1 MTALCVFCSS
11 SREIE
16 AAHLEVAALVGA
28 GIGERG
34 WTLVSGGGAI
44 SMMGEVARAARR
56 SGALTVGVIPMA
68 LMDVEITDHD
78 ADELIVTGDMRT
90 RKATMDSRSDA
101 FLAMAGGIGTLEEL
115 LEVWV
120 ARTLGMHDKP
130 VVVLDP
136 EGVFAPLREQVETLV
151 EQSFLRRSAADALV
165 WTSSVDEAFAALET
179 GLATR
184 AFIAPTSAEL
194 LEDMP

>member
-1 MTALCVFCSS
+1 VTALCVFCSS

-16 AAHLEVAALVGA
+16 ASHLDLAAGVGR

-34 WTLVSGGGAI
+34 WSLVSGGGAI
-44 SMMGEVARAARR
+44 SMMGEVARAARG
-56 SGALTVGVIPMA
+56 SGATTVGVIPTA

-78 ADELIVTGDMRT
+78 ADELIVTDDMRT
-90 RKATMDSRSDA
+90 RKAVMDARADA

-136 EGVFAPLREQVETLV
+136 DGVFASLREQIETLV

-165 WTSSVDEAFAALET
+165 WTTSVDDAFAAVEA
-179 GLATR
+179 GLTSR
-184 AFIAPTSAEL
+184 ALLSPTQAEL